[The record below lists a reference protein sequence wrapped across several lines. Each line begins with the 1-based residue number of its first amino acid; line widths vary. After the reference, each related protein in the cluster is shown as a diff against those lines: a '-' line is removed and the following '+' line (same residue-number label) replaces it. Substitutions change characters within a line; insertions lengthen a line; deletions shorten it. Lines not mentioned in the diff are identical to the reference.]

1 MVLVRGKV
9 VRVVRVSPILPN
21 SILKWGSKVSIKT
34 DKKWA
39 MKNTKYL
46 PYQISARHKFDC
58 GHYSIKMTNIAGLSF
73 DFGFSFSS
81 FLWLQQHLSKGIPS
95 SQHSAMEPV
104 LICKKKLLKGN
115 TPFAAQFGMF
125 FTSFNSGPNNLRCTW
140 SNHFVL
146 ELPKT
151 FAVHAQYASC

>member
-1 MVLVRGKV
+1 
-9 VRVVRVSPILPN
+9 
-21 SILKWGSKVSIKT
+21 
-34 DKKWA
+34 
-39 MKNTKYL
+39 MK
-46 PYQISARHKFDC
+46 
-58 GHYSIKMTNIAGLSF
+58 NIAGLSF
-73 DFGFSFSS
+73 DFSFSFSS
-81 FLWLQQHLSKGIPS
+81 YLWLQQHLSKGISS
-95 SQHSAMEPV
+95 SQHSVMEPV

-151 FAVHAQYASC
+151 FVVHAQYASCLASAMFMSRNQKLLLFIKKILQQSLFDGFIIYSFKKLCFHK